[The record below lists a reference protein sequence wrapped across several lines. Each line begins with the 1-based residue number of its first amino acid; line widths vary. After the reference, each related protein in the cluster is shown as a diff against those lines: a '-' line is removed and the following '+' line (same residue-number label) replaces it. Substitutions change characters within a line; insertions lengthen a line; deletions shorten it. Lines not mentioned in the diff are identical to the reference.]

1 MGHLAL
7 DLSKEIQLHI
17 AHYIKDLPSAVNSVL
32 LEVIY
37 ESKIDISD
45 ELRAAFSENHEN
57 YKNKIDIMP
66 NLSNIL
72 ERIISDGV
80 VKNEFDLCEMFIQQ
94 SQILPFKNQ
103 VNIIYELSLQ
113 TEPLATEA
121 TTLMMLHSNSEV
133 RLATS
138 KILLNK
144 SESISGTSLR
154 RMIGLRNWIM
164 KDEREVIDAAI
175 KNARKSGVDCA
186 TWSTANIDEIKASVF
201 DGSGVQMIIAITKEN
216 KHDKKSIIVG
226 FLLKDGVGIREPW
239 IFRDAKKSD
248 FNRIVNNMMGAEKV
262 SPPMLIRSVDR
273 EYIDKIVS
281 HYIAVGHEANRV
293 PELRFLEVAE
303 VIGSTHWHG
312 QLLNI
317 TAEIN
322 NMYHAADK
330 KIQSVSYVE
339 QSLIRS
345 GQWHVNE
352 CFTES
357 WFEDGEDT
365 YIKMRNIIA
374 QFEDE
379 EEYDEL
385 IIKVIIAEIL
395 EPRRQRWLNKL
406 FWSALWLKSCE
417 SDTNKKDQWID
428 FLILTKK
435 LADGDPMYDIPFMR
449 EVARETLS
457 AFEENLD
464 FEV

>member
-1 MGHLAL
+1 
-7 DLSKEIQLHI
+7 
-17 AHYIKDLPSAVNSVL
+17 
-32 LEVIY
+32 
-37 ESKIDISD
+37 
-45 ELRAAFSENHEN
+45 
-57 YKNKIDIMP
+57 
-66 NLSNIL
+66 
-72 ERIISDGV
+72 
-80 VKNEFDLCEMFIQQ
+80 
-94 SQILPFKNQ
+94 
-103 VNIIYELSLQ
+103 
-113 TEPLATEA
+113 
-121 TTLMMLHSNSEV
+121 MLHSNSEV

-248 FNRIVNNMMGAEKV
+248 FNRIVNNMMGAEKI
-262 SPPMLIRSVDR
+262 SPHMLIRSVDR